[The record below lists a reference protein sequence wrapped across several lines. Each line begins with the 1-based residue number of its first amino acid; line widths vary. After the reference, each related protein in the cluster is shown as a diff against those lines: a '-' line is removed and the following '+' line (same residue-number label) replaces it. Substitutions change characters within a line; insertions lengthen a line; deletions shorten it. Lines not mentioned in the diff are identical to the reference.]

1 MPPIASAP
9 SPPVTPRAAFGLRS
23 KPAVRLATVKRSGL
37 VVSADVLAGSATVRL
52 KARGRT
58 IAVGRVTPARAGRV
72 RIKLKP
78 TKAAAAI
85 KGRRIVAR
93 LELTQGKRRV
103 TKPIVLTT
111 PAR

>member
-1 MPPIASAP
+1 VPPIAGAP

-23 KPAVRLATVKRSGL
+23 
-37 VVSADVLAGSATVRL
+37 TVRL

>member
-1 MPPIASAP
+1 
-9 SPPVTPRAAFGLRS
+9 
-23 KPAVRLATVKRSGL
+23 
-37 VVSADVLAGSATVRL
+37 
-52 KARGRT
+52 
-58 IAVGRVTPARAGRV
+58 V
-72 RIKLKP
+72 RIKLEP

-103 TKPIVLTT
+103 TKPILLTP